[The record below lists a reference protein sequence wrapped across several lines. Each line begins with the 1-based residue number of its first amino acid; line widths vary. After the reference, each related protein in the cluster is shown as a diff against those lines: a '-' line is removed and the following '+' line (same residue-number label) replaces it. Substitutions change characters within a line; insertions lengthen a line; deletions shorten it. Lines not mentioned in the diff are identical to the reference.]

1 MKQTDVDEIRTIL
14 QQLRW
19 RELADKVC
27 DLYRPL
33 IAQQLRRRELARG
46 KDKDA
51 EVLLGVTKVDT
62 IVAEYDI
69 KVLIRRH
76 VPLSE
81 IKF

>member
-14 QQLRW
+14 
-19 RELADKVC
+19 
-27 DLYRPL
+27 
-33 IAQQLRRRELARG
+33 QQLRRRELARG